1 MTDSGGKLQFSAKTI
16 LDGEEV
22 DGTYQWDIVPAS
34 TIGSTIDK
42 NGLLTASNN
51 TSGYNSMET
60 VRVTDIIHE
69 NNSVTASVIIKA
81 EKHPSGG
88 CELSVSPSSATVLTG
103 ETLRFLA
110 SNSGKTCVKGSYKWG
125 ISSKIG
131 SHINSKGLYTAEKND
146 TGNSVIDIITAEDA
160 TNGIKASSLVNVLFE
175 EKVAQSVP
183 RSTQKPQQEQPFQKE
198 TSSTVFIIAV
208 LAIVFLIGII
218 LFWFLSIKR

>member
-1 MTDSGGKLQFSAKTI
+1 
-16 LDGEEV
+16 
-22 DGTYQWDIVPAS
+22 
-34 TIGSTIDK
+34 
-42 NGLLTASNN
+42 
-51 TSGYNSMET
+51 
-60 VRVTDIIHE
+60 
-69 NNSVTASVIIKA
+69 VIIKA

-88 CELSVSPSSATVLTG
+88 CELSVSPSSATVLPG

-110 SNSGKTCVKGSYKWG
+110 SNSGKKCEKGSYKWR

-175 EKVAQSVP
+175 EKVAQSAP
-183 RSTQKPQQEQPFQKE
+183 GSTQKPQQEQPFQKE